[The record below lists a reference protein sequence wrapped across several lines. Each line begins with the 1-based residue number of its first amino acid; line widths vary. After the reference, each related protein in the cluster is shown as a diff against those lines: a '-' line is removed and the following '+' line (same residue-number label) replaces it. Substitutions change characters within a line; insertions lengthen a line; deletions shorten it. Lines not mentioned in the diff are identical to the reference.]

1 MTIDFVAEA
10 KEIAPDLIALRRELH
25 ADPELGNDLPR
36 TQKRVLDALAG
47 LPVEITLGKDGPS
60 CGNHLG

>member
-10 KEIAPDLIALRRELH
+10 QEIAPDLITLRREIH